1 MRKLLFILLLF
12 FISESFS
19 LHVRGISNDTTR
31 VNSVQNLSDEEL
43 LRRIEVYYSDTL
55 KVKELAI
62 EYIKRGKQKRDSIMI
77 ARGFDRLCRMR
88 FDSTSLKYTDSILN
102 YTRLMNHRT
111 YPSMAYTLKAHV
123 YASLNKISLAMDN
136 YILAYESSNN
146 SLNKL
151 YNKTQLLYLYYDW
164 GSPKVIL
171 SKSFELLDE
180 TKELSFEKEIAS
192 YVRSS
197 IAITDSLINEEKA
210 YWTFNANDM
219 ICVSQLLSKDF
230 QKARSF
236 LKRNEL
242 IASSVNNHELKR
254 RLKIRSA
261 ELDYYQGDYFSCI
274 RIHDSLMK
282 LHNADRSIN
291 NSHFYL
297 GASYMKLR
305 QYDKGLYHLEKLDS
319 IITNDNFI
327 TRDFLE
333 MYVILKDYYN
343 ETGNKNKE
351 IYYLNSLIKA
361 NNRIIETAASISP
374 KYQQEF
380 ETPLLLAEKEK
391 LIAQLEWEQG
401 KEKRKQLFTV
411 GLLFLSLGAGF
422 YYFWKQNQYKKR
434 FHALIKNGL
443 EDQQEFKTDQK
454 RNDISAAIIE
464 DILHKL
470 ERFESKHQFTRK
482 DTSLQSV
489 AKRFN
494 TNSSYL
500 SKVVNLKKDKNF
512 SQYISELRI
521 AYAVD
526 QLKNN
531 PRFRKY
537 TIKAIAEEVGFG
549 NAQSFSKAFYS
560 RTGIQPSYFIRNLNK
575 QKQADFIA
583 DSIPQTE

>member
-1 MRKLLFILLLF
+1 
-12 FISESFS
+12 
-19 LHVRGISNDTTR
+19 
-31 VNSVQNLSDEEL
+31 
-43 LRRIEVYYSDTL
+43 
-55 KVKELAI
+55 
-62 EYIKRGKQKRDSIMI
+62 MI

-88 FDSTSLKYTDSILN
+88 YDSTSLKYTDSILN
-102 YTRLMNHRT
+102 YTRFMNHRT

-123 YASLNKISLAMDN
+123 YGSLNKISLAMDN

-146 SLNKL
+146 RLNKL

-171 SKSFELLDE
+171 SKSYELLDE
-180 TKELSFEKEIAS
+180 TKQLSFEKEIAS

-197 IAITDSLINEEKA
+197 ITVTDSLINEEKA
-210 YWTFNANDM
+210 YWNFNANDM

-230 QKARSF
+230 KKARSF
-236 LKRNEL
+236 LKRNES
-242 IASSVNNHELKR
+242 IASSVNNLDLKR

-261 ELDYYQGDYFSCI
+261 ELDYYQGDFFSCI
-274 RIHDSLMK
+274 KIHDSLLK
-282 LHNADRSIN
+282 SQNSDRSKN

-319 IITNDNFI
+319 VLTEDNFI

-333 MYVILKDYYN
+333 MYVILKNYYK
-343 ETGNKNKE
+343 EIGDENKE
-351 IYYLNSLIKA
+351 IHYLNSLIRA
-361 NNRIIETAASISP
+361 NNRIIETAANISP

-434 FHALIKNGL
+434 FQALIKNGL
-443 EDQQEFKTDQK
+443 EDQQELRTDQR
-454 RNDISAAIIE
+454 RNDISAAIVK
-464 DILHKL
+464 DILQKL

-526 QLKNN
+526 QLKKN

-575 QKQADFIA
+575 QKQNDFIA